1 LIKNK
6 NRGEKM
12 IKAYAKSDIGKV
24 RGMNQDYF
32 YISEPLDQVQIYI
45 LADGMG
51 GYNGGEIASKLAT
64 TCAKNY
70 LQNNFED
77 TPKDKESLM
86 KLVKSSME
94 YANMVVYEKSKESEE
109 LEGMGTTL
117 EVGLIYN
124 NRIYIGHI
132 GDSRI
137 YRIRGEL
144 IRKLTQD
151 HSYVQKLVK
160 DGTIT
165 KEEAEHHPKKN
176 MLMKALGRNAFV
188 EPDVTVKGFLKD
200 DIILMGS
207 DGLTNLVK
215 QEDLFNVVKENIELA
230 PKRLIKIANNNGGYD
245 NITVVVIKN
254 I

>member
-1 LIKNK
+1 
-6 NRGEKM
+6 M

-24 RGMNQDYF
+24 RDMNQDYF
-32 YISEPLDQVQIYI
+32 YISEPLDETQVYI

-70 LQNNFED
+70 LQNNFKD
-77 TPKDKESLM
+77 TPKDRESIM
-86 KLVKSSME
+86 ELVKSSME
-94 YANMVVYEKSKESEE
+94 YANMVVYEKSQENKE

-117 EVGLIYN
+117 EICLIYN
-124 NRIYIGHI
+124 NRVYIGHI

-137 YRIRGEL
+137 YRIRKDI

-151 HSYVQKLVK
+151 HSYVQKLFK

-176 MLMKALGRNAFV
+176 MLMKALGCNAFV
-188 EPDVTVKGFLKD
+188 EPDVAVKGFLKD

-207 DGLTNLVK
+207 DGLTNFVS
-215 QEDLFNVVKENIELA
+215 QDDLYKTVKENIEFA
-230 PKRLIKIANNNGGYD
+230 PQKLVDIANNNGGQD

>member
-1 LIKNK
+1 
-6 NRGEKM
+6 M

-24 RGMNQDYF
+24 RDMNQDYF
-32 YISEPLDQVQIYI
+32 YISEPLDETQVYI

-70 LQNNFED
+70 LKNNFKD
-77 TPKDKESLM
+77 TPKDKESIM

-94 YANMVVYEKSKESEE
+94 YANMVVYEKSQENKE

-117 EVGLIYN
+117 EICLIYN
-124 NRIYIGHI
+124 NRVYIGHI

-137 YRIRGEL
+137 YRIRKDI

-176 MLMKALGRNAFV
+176 MLMKALGCNAFV
-188 EPDVTVKGFLKD
+188 EPDVAVKGFLKD

-207 DGLTNLVK
+207 DGLTNFVS
-215 QEDLFNVVKENIELA
+215 QDDLYKTVKENIEFA
-230 PKRLIKIANNNGGYD
+230 PQKLVDIANNNGGQD